1 MTTDRLDLIEWNETN
16 FATFYEHQTTWSNTT
31 IYWYPQDSQLLGTE
45 TSVQSKNLAL
55 EIYFEPNRSCG
66 MSFEEYMQEMES
78 INLAIYSSNEFLN
91 PFNFDDPIQT
101 VLDDKYS
108 VIIDPRV
115 MSFYRYYIRK

>member
-1 MTTDRLDLIEWNETN
+1 M
-16 FATFYEHQTTWSNTT
+16 
-31 IYWYPQDSQLLGTE
+31 LGTE

-101 VLDDKYS
+101 VLDDKHTLKM
-108 VIIDPRV
+108 DPRV
-115 MSFYRYYIRK
+115 KSYYRFYVQK